1 MEIKTSNSIWWS
13 FIVTG
18 LIAIVYALLA
28 LLVPENIIPTVVT
41 ISGISLS
48 AIGVICL
55 LFSLRRKKNMLP
67 WGMLLFESLVM
78 IALGV
83 VTIVWSTDIVQFLG
97 FLIGVWTLVI
107 GAFMLFMTLFQQRLV
122 NKGFYLLSSILS
134 IVFGLL
140 IVINPIEFTKLVV
153 RVSAI
158 IALVFGII
166 MMMFGFNLRKL
177 DKAVAV
183 EIVEEEVEE
192 VKEEEN
198 SVEE

>member
-153 RVSAI
+153 QVSAI

-192 VKEEEN
+192 VKEEN

>member
-28 LLVPENIIPTVVT
+28 LLVPESIIPTVVT

-153 RVSAI
+153 QVSAI

-198 SVEE
+198 SVQE

>member
-28 LLVPENIIPTVVT
+28 LLVPESIIPTVVT

-158 IALVFGII
+158 IALIFGII

-198 SVEE
+198 SVQE

>member
-153 RVSAI
+153 QVSAI

-198 SVEE
+198 SVQE

>member
-198 SVEE
+198 SVQE

>member
-28 LLVPENIIPTVVT
+28 LLVPESIIPTVVT

-67 WGMLLFESLVM
+67 GGMLLFESLVM

-198 SVEE
+198 SVQE

>member
-83 VTIVWSTDIVQFLG
+83 VTIVWSTDIV
-97 FLIGVWTLVI
+97 
-107 GAFMLFMTLFQQRLV
+107 
-122 NKGFYLLSSILS
+122 
-134 IVFGLL
+134 
-140 IVINPIEFTKLVV
+140 
-153 RVSAI
+153 
-158 IALVFGII
+158 
-166 MMMFGFNLRKL
+166 
-177 DKAVAV
+177 
-183 EIVEEEVEE
+183 
-192 VKEEEN
+192 
-198 SVEE
+198 

>member
-158 IALVFGII
+158 IALIFGII

-198 SVEE
+198 SVQE

>member
-28 LLVPENIIPTVVT
+28 LLVPESIIPTVVT

-55 LFSLRRKKNMLP
+55 LFSLLRKKNMLP
-67 WGMLLFESLVM
+67 LGMLLFESLVM

-153 RVSAI
+153 QVSAI

-198 SVEE
+198 SVQE

>member
-28 LLVPENIIPTVVT
+28 LLVPENIIPTVVS

-153 RVSAI
+153 QVSAI

-198 SVEE
+198 SVQE